1 MCDLTYHSTDDG
13 DSIGQQMTSRN
24 LVEASQV
31 SKAGSTDLA
40 SVRSLGTVRDDKDTH
55 LTLGGLDGRVGLT
68 RRNGVTLAVKQEMV
82 NESLHVLL
90 HGSTRRRGDLVV
102 LDLDGSRGDLV
113 QALEDDAQRLAE
125 LLHTAEVTVVAVTVD
140 TNGHVE
146 LDLVVS
152 IVRLGLA
159 DVPWDTRATKHDTSE
174 RVVESVSGGNNTNT
188 LGTALPD
195 TVVGQKLLG
204 LVNAVTELGGPLVD
218 IIQDT
223 NGKILRNTTGTD
235 VSSVETGTRYTLVE
249 LLWRIVS
256 NCTASN

>member
-1 MCDLTYHSTDDG
+1 
-13 DSIGQQMTSRN
+13 

-31 SKAGSTDLA
+31 SEAGGTDLA
-40 SVRSLGTVRDDKDTH
+40 SVGSLGTIRDDEDTH
-55 LTLGGLDGRVGLT
+55 LTLGGFDGGVGLT
-68 RRNGVTLAVKQEMV
+68 RRDGVTLAVKQEVV
-82 NESLHVLL
+82 NKSLHVLL
-90 HGSTRRRGDLVV
+90 HGSTRRRRDLVV

-159 DVPWDTRATKHDTSE
+159 DIPWDTRSTKHDTSE
-174 RVVESVSGGNNTNT
+174 RVVESVSGGNNANT

-195 TVVGQKLLG
+195 AVVGQKLLG
-204 LVNAVTELGGPLVD
+204 LVNAVTELSGPLVD
-218 IIQDT
+218 IIENT
-223 NGKILRNTTGTD
+223 NGKILRDTTGTD
-235 VSSVETGTRYTLVE
+235 VSGVETSTRYTLVE
-249 LLWRIVS
+249 LLWQIVS
-256 NCTASN
+256 KCTTSN